1 MSLRDLTKED
11 HDRAEQQPFVK
22 IMFSGNLNPETYAVF
37 LWNQYMQ
44 YKILEDV
51 ADSVGALDSF
61 PAIHRAD
68 KLKEDFE
75 ELWEKDIKAGPILD
89 VTREFNEYIQEIGKA
104 DDAKKRLFAHC
115 YTRHMGDMM
124 GGQILAKMVPGS
136 GKLYQFPDKLEL
148 QGKIRAK
155 LTDDLVSEV
164 KVAYKFAQKTFE
176 QMMPY
181 VKQE

>member
-1 MSLRDLTKED
+1 MEEKGEKADDAKE
-11 HDRAEQQPFVK
+11 
-22 IMFSGNLNPETYAVF
+22 
-37 LWNQYMQ
+37 
-44 YKILEDV
+44 
-51 ADSVGALDSF
+51 ADASKKPNDAKK
-61 PAIHRAD
+61 PADA
-68 KLKEDFE
+68 K
-75 ELWEKDIKAGPILD
+75 
-89 VTREFNEYIQEIGKA
+89 KA

-148 QGKIRAK
+148 QGKIRAR

-181 VKQE
+181 VKHEWLRRF

>member
-1 MSLRDLTKED
+1 MNEI
-11 HDRAEQQPFVK
+11 P
-22 IMFSGNLNPETYAVF
+22 
-37 LWNQYMQ
+37 
-44 YKILEDV
+44 
-51 ADSVGALDSF
+51 SF
-61 PAIHRAD
+61 PESISHK
-68 KLKEDFE
+68 KLNKLFSNAQKELKDESNINTEFLEGKEDFE

-148 QGKIRAK
+148 QGKIRAR

-181 VKQE
+181 VKHE